1 MAWTATTFYQLPIWF
16 LPFNVIASPIVTCIG
31 ALIGFGSL
39 IEEFDPS
46 MGNTLLIYG
55 GHIAKYAIELLSSF
69 DSSHPLAI
77 QLESGKDFI
86 GTSLVTMGWL
96 FQTTIPTL
104 LERILSATSVV
115 YATITLLRLLV
126 KFQ

>member
-1 MAWTATTFYQLPIWF
+1 
-16 LPFNVIASPIVTCIG
+16 
-31 ALIGFGSL
+31 
-39 IEEFDPS
+39 

-55 GHIAKYAIELLSSF
+55 GHIAKYAIELLSSI

-104 LERILSATSVV
+104 LARILSATSEV

-126 KFQ
+126 